1 MYVIGR
7 AECYKEVL
15 ELANMHP
22 NQGKDGKLTHDPS
35 AGDFWCVK
43 GSRDSSVHLYHFDKQ
58 LKASN
63 VTREFFAFFDK
74 SQTGCV
80 FDQDIAEFSI
90 QIELKFIELTNWAS
104 NQQNLLSLNSLLN
117 DQTDRQDQRLA
128 KVQTKVVEIIQQG
141 ENAQVIR
148 GDKSEDF
155 LDSYLVDKLRA
166 QAELRDFTIVT
177 NKSVTVPNLTSKHSS
192 RFATTK
198 PDLMGPVVVELL

>member
-1 MYVIGR
+1 M
-7 AECYKEVL
+7 
-15 ELANMHP
+15 
-22 NQGKDGKLTHDPS
+22 
-35 AGDFWCVK
+35 
-43 GSRDSSVHLYHFDKQ
+43 
-58 LKASN
+58 
-63 VTREFFAFFDK
+63 
-74 SQTGCV
+74 
-80 FDQDIAEFSI
+80 
-90 QIELKFIELTNWAS
+90 KFIELTNWAS

-177 NKSVTVPNLTSKHSS
+177 NKSVTVPNLASKHSS

-198 PDLMGPVVVELL
+198 PDFMMYSGASCSGVDDREQSQPFSPSMTMLFSMLKR